1 MQPMAASRGRFILLR
16 LALALSMITFL
27 DRVAIS
33 SAALAIRGEL
43 HLTAVQIGWVFSAF
57 TFAYAA
63 FEIPSGWL
71 GDVIG
76 PRKVLAR
83 IVLWWSAFTAATGLA
98 WNFSS
103 LLAARFLFGMG
114 EAGAFPNISRSFAKW
129 FPERERGS
137 AHGVVFMGTRLGGAI
152 APPIVAW
159 LMGWFGWRQSFF
171 VFGAIGVIWCVFWL
185 KWFRDDPAMH
195 PSVNAEELET
205 IRKGIAH
212 HEKHASP
219 AWGDRPHVRRPEGRT
234 ERTRT
239 VGPTLIK
246 WSGLLSLNLL
256 FICLMYF
263 CNGYTLY
270 FNLTWLPTYLREV
283 RGFSVQQAGNIAGVV
298 LLTGAVMTATGGW
311 LTDRLVKAYGLKI
324 GRSIGV
330 VTLPLSGLVLLA
342 AARAQDPLS
351 AALLLAVTLG
361 IADLNTAACW
371 AMCHDVGGEN
381 AGTVTACMNTFG
393 NIGGALSPLVVGYAV
408 QWWNSWTIPFFITA
422 GVYAFG
428 GLMTFLVNPGKRLAQ
443 LENVMPAAN
452 AQTLG
457 GLP

>member
-1 MQPMAASRGRFILLR
+1 MQQGVASRSRFILLR
-16 LALALSMITFL
+16 LALALSVITFL

-83 IVLWWSAFTAATGLA
+83 IVLWWSVFTAATGLA
-98 WNFSS
+98 WNFAS
-103 LLAARFLFGMG
+103 LIAARFLFGVG
-114 EAGAFPNISRSFAKW
+114 EAGAFPNVSRSFAKW

-159 LMGWFGWRQSFF
+159 LMGSFGWRIPFF
-171 VFGAIGVIWCVFWL
+171 MFGCIGVIWCVFWL
-185 KWFRDDPAMH
+185 RWFHDDPAAH
-195 PSVNAEELET
+195 PSVNGQELE
-205 IRKGIAH
+205 IIQKGIAQTARH
-212 HEKHASP
+212 SF
-219 AWGDRPHVRRPEGRT
+219 
-234 ERTRT
+234 
-239 VGPTLIK
+239 K
-246 WSGLLSLNLL
+246 WSQLLSVNLL

-311 LTDRLVKAYGLKI
+311 LTDRLVRAYGLKI

-330 VTLPLSGLVLLA
+330 VTLPLSGIVLLA
-342 AARAQDPLS
+342 AARAQEPLS
-351 AALLLAVTLG
+351 AAVLLAITLG
-361 IADLNTAACW
+361 IADLNTGACW
-371 AMCHDVGGEN
+371 AICHDVGGEN

-408 QWWNSWTIPFFITA
+408 EWWHSWTVPFFITA

-428 GLMTFLVNPGKRLAQ
+428 GLMTLLVNPKNRLNR
-443 LENVMPAAN
+443 ENIPAA
-452 AQTLG
+452 AAAETIG
-457 GLP
+457 G

>member
-1 MQPMAASRGRFILLR
+1 MQQSVATRSRFILLR
-16 LALALSMITFL
+16 LALALSIITFL

-57 TFAYAA
+57 TFAYAV

-83 IVLWWSAFTAATGLA
+83 IVLWWSAFTAVTGLA
-98 WNFSS
+98 WNFVS
-103 LLAARFLFGMG
+103 LLAARFLFGVG

-129 FPERERGS
+129 FPLRERGS

-159 LMGWFGWRQSFF
+159 LMGSLGWRQSFF
-171 VFGAIGVIWCVFWL
+171 IFGGIGVIWCVFWL
-185 KWFRDDPAMH
+185 KWFRDDPAAH
-195 PSVNAEELET
+195 PSVNAQELET
-205 IRKGIAH
+205 IQKGIA
-212 HEKHASP
+212 SN
-219 AWGDRPHVRRPEGRT
+219 
-234 ERTRT
+234 ERHS
-239 VGPTLIK
+239 LK
-246 WSGLLSLNLL
+246 WSELLSVNLL

-283 RGFSVQQAGNIAGVV
+283 RGFSVQQAGNVAGVV
-298 LLTGAVMTATGGW
+298 LLTGAIMTATGGW
-311 LTDRLVKAYGLKI
+311 LTDRLVKRYGLKI

-330 VTLPLSGLVLLA
+330 VTLPLSGIVLLTA
-342 AARAQDPLS
+342 AQAHTPMS
-351 AALLLAVTLG
+351 AAVLLAVTLG
-361 IADLNTAACW
+361 IADLNTGACW
-371 AMCHDVGGEN
+371 AICHDVGGEN

-408 QWWNSWTIPFFITA
+408 EWWHSWTVPFFIAA
-422 GVYAFG
+422 GVYVFG
-428 GLMTFLVNPGKRLAQ
+428 GVMTLLVKPNKRLMRSQ
-443 LENVMPAAN
+443 KIPAA
-452 AQTLG
+452 AATETIG
-457 GLP
+457 A

>member
-1 MQPMAASRGRFILLR
+1 MQQSVATRSRFILLR
-16 LALALSMITFL
+16 LALALSIITFL

-57 TFAYAA
+57 TFAYAV

-98 WNFSS
+98 WNFVS
-103 LLAARFLFGMG
+103 LLATRFLFGVG

-129 FPERERGS
+129 FPQRERGS

-159 LMGWFGWRQSFF
+159 LMGSLGWRQSFF
-171 VFGAIGVIWCVFWL
+171 IFGAIGVIWCVFWL
-185 KWFRDDPAMH
+185 KWFRDDPAAH
-195 PSVNAEELET
+195 PSVNAQELET
-205 IRKGIAH
+205 IQKGIA
-212 HEKHASP
+212 SS
-219 AWGDRPHVRRPEGRT
+219 
-234 ERTRT
+234 ERHS
-239 VGPTLIK
+239 LK
-246 WSGLLSLNLL
+246 WSELLSVNLL

-283 RGFSVQQAGNIAGVV
+283 RGFSVQQAGNVAGVV
-298 LLTGAVMTATGGW
+298 LLTGAIMTATGGW
-311 LTDRLVKAYGLKI
+311 LTDRLVKRYGLKI

-330 VTLPLSGLVLLA
+330 VTLPLSGIVLLTA
-342 AARAQDPLS
+342 AQAHTPMS
-351 AALLLAVTLG
+351 AAVLLAVTLG
-361 IADLNTAACW
+361 IADLNTGACW
-371 AMCHDVGGEN
+371 AICHDVGGEN

-408 QWWNSWTIPFFITA
+408 EWWHSWTVPFFIAA
-422 GVYAFG
+422 GVYVFG
-428 GLMTFLVNPGKRLAQ
+428 GVMTLLVKPNKRLMRSQ
-443 LENVMPAAN
+443 KIPAA
-452 AQTLG
+452 AAAETIG
-457 GLP
+457 A